1 MAARTISM
9 EHYNMILRLQ
19 ELGFSIKG
27 IARQLGLAR
36 NTIRRYLSDQG
47 GDSPPDDTAAPS
59 SSPRIGLPLRV
70 QQLHE
75 HFSYA
80 ERELKKT
87 GVTRQMLWLEYKDI
101 HPDGFQYSH
110 YCYHFQQYLRTKDVV
125 MHLEHKPGNETM
137 IDFAG
142 KKLSYVDLPSGE
154 LIECQVFVSVM
165 PHSGLI
171 YVQAVHSQ
179 KTADFVS
186 CINGMC
192 QYYGGLSRS
201 ILCDNLKTAVVSP
214 SKYEPVF
221 TEVCYQLSEHYN
233 TCFTATRPYKPR
245 DKAMVERAVSI
256 VYTHVYAPLRNETF
270 HSLKALNLSIRT
282 YVDALNLHPYKG
294 SGYCRR
300 DLFNAEEASTL
311 LPLPSHL
318 FAPKNC
324 VQATVQRNYH
334 VLLGEDKHYYS
345 VPFSYT
351 GKKVKVLYDTE
362 SVEIYLSGERIAC
375 HQRQQTRSRYHT
387 LPDHMPKSHSQ
398 AVNFRGWSEEELLS
412 KAMRIGPHTQEA
424 ARRILVSSIYPP
436 QNFKA
441 CHGMIILH
449 KKYGIARLEAACCRA
464 LGGSRVNYTM
474 IRNILEKGLD
484 QQVLTEQ
491 SPSLPDHQNIRG
503 ANHYV

>member
-1 MAARTISM
+1 
-9 EHYNMILRLQ
+9 MILRLQ

-36 NTIRRYLSDQG
+36 HSICRYLSDQG
-47 GDSPPDDTAAPS
+47 WDSHPSDTAAPVAP
-59 SSPRIGLPLRV
+59 PRIGLPLRI

-87 GVTRQMLWLEYKDI
+87 GVTRQIPWLEYKDNL
-101 HPDGFQYSH
+101 PGGFQYSH

-125 MHLEHKPGNETM
+125 MHLEHKPGDETM

-154 LIECQVFVSVM
+154 VIECQVFVSVM

-192 QYYGGLSRS
+192 QYYGGLSRT
-201 ILCDNLKTAVVSP
+201 ILCDNLKTAVVRP
-214 SKYEPVF
+214 SKFEPVF
-221 TEVCYQLSEHYN
+221 TELCYQLSEHYN

-245 DKAMVERAVSI
+245 DKGMVKRAVSI
-256 VYTHVYAPLRNETF
+256 VYTHVFAPVRNETF
-270 HSLKALNLSIRT
+270 HSLKELNLGLRT
-282 YVDALNLHPYKG
+282 YVDELKLRPYMG

-311 LPLPSHL
+311 QPLPSHL
-318 FAPKNC
+318 FALKNC

-334 VLLGEDKHYYS
+334 VLLGEDKYYYS
-345 VPFSYT
+345 VPFTYT
-351 GKKVKVLYDTE
+351 GKKVKVLYDIE
-362 SVEIYLSGERIAC
+362 SVEIYLGGERIAC
-375 HQRQQTRSRYHT
+375 HQRQRSLSRYHT
-387 LPDHMPKSHSQ
+387 QPDHMPKSHSQ
-398 AVNFRGWSEEELLS
+398 AIIYRGWSEEELLS
-412 KAMRIGPHTQEA
+412 KAMRVGPHTQEA

-436 QNFKA
+436 QNFKS
-441 CHGMIILH
+441 CHGMIMLQN
-449 KKYGIARLEAACCRA
+449 KYGIARLEAACSRV
-464 LGGSRVNYTM
+464 LGASRVNYTM
-474 IRNILEKGLD
+474 IRTILEKGLD
-484 QQVLTEQ
+484 KQLSTLQDA
-491 SPSLPDHQNIRG
+491 SLPDHQNIRG
-503 ANHYV
+503 PGHYI